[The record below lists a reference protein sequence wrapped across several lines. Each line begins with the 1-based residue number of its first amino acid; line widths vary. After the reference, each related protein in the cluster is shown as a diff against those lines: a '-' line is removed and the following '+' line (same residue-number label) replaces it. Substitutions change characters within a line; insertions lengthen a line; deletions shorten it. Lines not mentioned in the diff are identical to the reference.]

1 MIRIAKIVWAILVG
15 LAIGLSAIGLPVY
28 YTQLQGPCA
37 FDARTCNQMTIPT
50 TAELAQLQA
59 QGWSAQQYAL
69 TVVGLRT
76 LQILVFVII
85 GLLIF
90 ARKSNDRGAIIIS
103 LGLILFAT
111 FDGPQALAM
120 AYPALQFPITI
131 FNFLASVSLP
141 FLLVAFP
148 DGRVVPR
155 VMWVM
160 IAYWAAMFF
169 ESSFLHL
176 FEPESD
182 LTFII
187 SAIGWLGLLVT
198 GVAAQV
204 YRYFRVSTRTQR
216 QQTKWVVLGWT
227 LFLVL
232 FLAYGLPQLGD
243 ARLTEG
249 VSLRRVAF
257 LLTIQS
263 IVLLLP
269 LSIGV
274 AILRSRLF
282 DIDVIIRRTLTYAL
296 VTVSLAIVF
305 FGSVI
310 LLQQIFARVA
320 GSEQNE
326 IITVLSTLAIAALFV
341 PLRNRVQSTIDRR
354 FNRNRYDAQQV
365 LNDFANTVRDETDLE
380 KLTGRLIEVVD
391 ETMQPKSVS
400 VWLKESKLREGLE

>member
-1 MIRIAKIVWAILVG
+1 MIRIAKIVWGILVG
-15 LAIGLSAIGLPVY
+15 SAIGLSAIGLPVY
-28 YTQLQGPCA
+28 YTQLQGPCT
-37 FDARTCNQMTIPT
+37 FDARTCSQMTIPT
-50 TAELAQLQA
+50 TAELAQLQT

-69 TVVGLRT
+69 TVVGFRT
-76 LQILVFVII
+76 LEILVFVII

-111 FDGPQALAM
+111 FDGPQALAT

-131 FNFLASVSLP
+131 FNFLASISLA
-141 FLLVAFP
+141 FLIVTFP

-169 ESSFLHL
+169 ENSFLHL
-176 FEPESD
+176 FDPGSD
-182 LTFII
+182 LAFVI

-198 GVAAQV
+198 GVAAQI

-227 LFLVL
+227 LFLGL

-249 VSLRRVAF
+249 VSLQRVAF
-257 LLTIQS
+257 LLIIQS
-263 IVLLLP
+263 ITVLLP

-296 VTVSLAIVF
+296 VTALLVILF
-305 FGSVI
+305 FGTVI
-310 LLQQIFARVA
+310 LLQQLFSSIT
-320 GSEQNE
+320 GSGQDE
-326 IITVLSTLAIAALFV
+326 IVTVLSTLGIAALFV
-341 PLRNRVQSTIDRR
+341 PLRNYIQNLIDRR
-354 FNRNRYDAQQV
+354 FNRKRYDAQQV
-365 LNDFANTVRDETDLE
+365 LNDFAKTVRDETDLE

-400 VWLKESKLREGLE
+400 VWLNKTGREGKR